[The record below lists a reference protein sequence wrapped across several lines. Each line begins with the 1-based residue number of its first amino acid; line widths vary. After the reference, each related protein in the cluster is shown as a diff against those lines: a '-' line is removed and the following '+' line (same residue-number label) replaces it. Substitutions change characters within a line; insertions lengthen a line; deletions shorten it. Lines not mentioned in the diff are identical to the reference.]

1 MNCKQF
7 QKYIPQFF
15 AEELNIEETE
25 SFLLHVTECKE
36 CAEELETMHLLE
48 VGLLQ
53 LDSDGKDENYD
64 FKKLLKGKLDAAEK
78 RLRKAHRARKVH
90 NTIVALANIAA
101 AIGMIYQAF
110 MMFGGEEWLAN
121 YF

>member
-7 QKYIPQFF
+7 QKYIPRFF

-25 SFLLHVTECKE
+25 SFLLHVANCKE

-53 LDSDGKDENYD
+53 LENDGKDENYD
-64 FKKLLKGKLDAAEK
+64 FKKLLKEKLDAAAK
-78 RLRKAHRARKVH
+78 RCRKAHSARKVH
-90 NTIVALANIAA
+90 STIVVLANITV
-101 AIGMIYQAF
+101 AICMIYQAF

>member
-7 QKYIPQFF
+7 QKYIPQFI
-15 AEELNIEETE
+15 ADELNIKETE
-25 SFLLHVTECKE
+25 GFLSHVSACKE
-36 CAEELETMHLLE
+36 CAEELETMHLLQ

-53 LDSDGKDENYD
+53 LDSDEREDSYN
-64 FKKLLKGKLDAAEK
+64 FKGLLRDKLAMAEK
-78 RLRKAHRARKVH
+78 RCVKAHRAKKIRYA
-90 NTIVALANIAA
+90 IVILANISA

-110 MMFGGEEWLAN
+110 AMFGGEEWLTN

>member
-25 SFLLHVTECKE
+25 SFLLHVANCKE

-53 LDSDGKDENYD
+53 LDSDGRDENYD
-64 FKKLLKGKLDAAEK
+64 FKRLLKEKLDAAAK
-78 RLRKAHRARKVH
+78 RCRKAHRARKVH
-90 NTIVALANIAA
+90 NTIVALANITAV
-101 AIGMIYQAF
+101 IGMIYQAF
-110 MMFGGEEWLAN
+110 MMFGGVEWLEN

>member
-25 SFLLHVTECKE
+25 SFLLHVANCKE

>member
-7 QKYIPQFF
+7 QKYIPQFI
-15 AEELNIEETE
+15 ADELNIKDTE
-25 SFLLHVTECKE
+25 DFLVHVSECKE

-53 LDSDGKDENYD
+53 LDSDEKDVSYD
-64 FKKLLKGKLDAAEK
+64 FRELLRNKLAMAKK
-78 RLRKAHRARKVH
+78 RCVKAHRAKRVRCAVV
-90 NTIVALANIAA
+90 IFANVSAV
-101 AIGMIYQAF
+101 IGMLYQMFA
-110 MMFGGEEWLAN
+110 MFGGEEWLAN

>member
-7 QKYIPQFF
+7 QKYIPQFI
-15 AEELNIEETE
+15 ADELNIKDTE
-25 SFLLHVTECKE
+25 DFLEHVSKCRE

-53 LDSDGKDENYD
+53 LDSDEKDVSYD
-64 FKKLLKGKLDAAEK
+64 FREMLRNKLAMEKK
-78 RLRKAHRARKVH
+78 RCVKAHRADRVRCAV
-90 NTIVALANIAA
+90 IILANTSAV
-101 AIGMIYQAF
+101 IGMLYQMF
-110 MMFGGEEWLAN
+110 VMFGGEEWLAN